1 MADDSRHDETSQP
14 THEPVPGDPGH
25 PAAPGDPV
33 HPAPVYPEPQQVRGT
48 VSGGA
53 PSPAPQPAQP
63 QHPQH
68 SQPHSQPGAPQLPS
82 ARPLSSGRPERPTT
96 PVRRAPTSRPKD
108 APHRGG
114 SPAHAD
120 GEAATGSS
128 RSGLGRLL
136 LLVLAAVLAS
146 SLQLPWSVLA
156 LVLAVV
162 AVVVGI
168 RMLISS
174 RGTAR
179 AIWNPLIIASLAMS
193 GFVGLTSGAAIVSWP
208 ATMNLQQCRE
218 RALTHGAEAACEARF
233 TEDLFGFLSRG

>member
-14 THEPVPGDPGH
+14 THEP
-25 PAAPGDPV
+25 APGDPV
-33 HPAPVYPEPQQVRGT
+33 RPAPVYPEPQQVRGT

-53 PSPAPQPAQP
+53 PSPAPQ
-63 QHPQH
+63 HPQDP
-68 SQPHSQPGAPQLPS
+68 QPHSQPGDPQLPS

-114 SPAHAD
+114 SPADGD

>member
-14 THEPVPGDPGH
+14 THEP
-25 PAAPGDPV
+25 DPV
-33 HPAPVYPEPQQVRGT
+33 DGGPGYPEPQRVRGT

-53 PSPAPQPAQP
+53 PSPAPQQP
-63 QHPQH
+63 QHPRQ
-68 SQPHSQPGAPQLPS
+68 HSQPGAPQPPS
-82 ARPLSSGRPERPTT
+82 ARPLSSGRPERPAT

-114 SPAHAD
+114 STTEGD
-120 GEAATGSS
+120 GGAATGSS

-146 SLQLPWSVLA
+146 SFQLPWSVLA

-162 AVVVGI
+162 AVVLGI